1 MLTYEELLKADPKKL
16 SEELEIAQ
24 RDLFK
29 VRLEVRT
36 GQSKSNHL
44 VGNAKKY
51 IAQIKT
57 VLKLKNNEV

>member
-1 MLTYEELLKADPKKL
+1 MLTYEELSKADPKKL
-16 SEELEIAQ
+16 REELEVAQ

-29 VRLEVRT
+29 ARLEVRT
-36 GQSKSNHL
+36 GQSKANHL
-44 VGNAKKY
+44 IGNIKKY